1 MPREGVFARVV
12 KGGTIRTGDEM
23 KLLPTPADLPLRAAV
38 ITLSD
43 KGSRGE
49 REDKSGPLIV
59 EMLTATGYK
68 VEEALLLPDDAAQLK
83 TQLLRLADARQV
95 NLILTTGGTGFAPRD
110 ITPEVTLSVAE
121 RNAPGIAEAMRYH
134 SLTITPRGM
143 LSRAASVLRGKT
155 LIVNLP
161 GSPKAVKENLEYILP
176 SLAHGIRLA
185 AGLDE
190 SEMCPDKK
198 VSRWAAPHPVPYQM
212 QRFILKAGALIM
224 NNTKIS
230 RRSFLAAAG
239 IAGAAA
245 ALTACGSSASST
257 ASSVAGS
264 AAASSEAAG
273 GSVELIV
280 FAAASLTE
288 TLTAIGEIYSAEN
301 PGVTF
306 SFNFDSS
313 GTLKTQIQEGADCDL
328 FISAGQKQMNQL
340 DSTASA
346 DVNTE
351 GLDFVDSDFRVDL
364 LENKV
369 VLCVPENG
377 DKGIDSFDS
386 LAEHLKAG
394 DILFCMGNSD
404 ARGPVQKILA
414 YYALDEEALAA
425 AGVITYGSNVKEVT
439 TQITEASV
447 DAGVVYCTDAYSA
460 GLTPVDEATKEMC
473 GQVIYPAAVL
483 KAAPNAEAAREF
495 LAYLQTDRAATVF
508 ERVGFTAL

>member
-1 MPREGVFARVV
+1 
-12 KGGTIRTGDEM
+12 
-23 KLLPTPADLPLRAAV
+23 
-38 ITLSD
+38 
-43 KGSRGE
+43 
-49 REDKSGPLIV
+49 
-59 EMLTATGYK
+59 
-68 VEEALLLPDDAAQLK
+68 
-83 TQLLRLADARQV
+83 
-95 NLILTTGGTGFAPRD
+95 
-110 ITPEVTLSVAE
+110 
-121 RNAPGIAEAMRYH
+121 
-134 SLTITPRGM
+134 
-143 LSRAASVLRGKT
+143 
-155 LIVNLP
+155 
-161 GSPKAVKENLEYILP
+161 
-176 SLAHGIRLA
+176 
-185 AGLDE
+185 
-190 SEMCPDKK
+190 
-198 VSRWAAPHPVPYQM
+198 
-212 QRFILKAGALIM
+212 M
-224 NNTKIS
+224 NDHRIS

-245 ALTACGSSASST
+245 ALTACGDAASST
-257 ASSVAGS
+257 AASVASS
-264 AAASSEAAG
+264 AAASSQAAQ
-273 GSVELIV
+273 SVELIV

-351 GLDFVDSDFRVDL
+351 GLDFVDSDSRVDL

-377 DKGIDSFDS
+377 NKGIDSFDS

-404 ARGPVQKILA
+404 VPVGQYTQKILA

-447 DAGVVYCTDAYSA
+447 DAGVVYCTDAFSA

-483 KAAPNAEAAREF
+483 KAAPNAEAAKEF

-508 ERVGFTAL
+508 EGVGFSAV